1 MNKRNIYMDALS
13 ILSCIAVV
21 YLHCSTVVFVNQGD
35 LLWFLSIIVQSLF
48 CFAVPVFFMISGANL
63 IGYRAKYS
71 TSTFLIKRV
80 KRVVLPL
87 VGFSFLYFAF
97 ACFASDVFGLAP
109 RPFDLVSFGRDLL
122 TNRICDVYW
131 FIYSILALY
140 LVTPLLS
147 LAADDKKLLQY
158 LLLLSFASTTVI
170 PLINRFAPTHTLLNL
185 LAIPYVTG
193 PIFFYLLGYYIEHYV
208 DAAAISRW
216 LLAASSIIA
225 VVCMV
230 IMTVKINL
238 SHTVLSGAFSN
249 FDNFYINITNLP
261 CVVLSASLFLL
272 FKSYEPLMQDA
283 RCFTSKAFRTL
294 CKAPFYVYLIHML
307 IINTLDVYVPHRIL
321 WDLGLRP
328 VVVACIAFAFALAYV
343 GAKTALVSL
352 FRRFSTQ

>member
-1 MNKRNIYMDALS
+1 M
-13 ILSCIAVV
+13 
-21 YLHCSTVVFVNQGD
+21 
-35 LLWFLSIIVQSLF
+35 
-48 CFAVPVFFMISGANL
+48 FAVPVFFMISGANL

-71 TSTFLIKRV
+71 TSMFLTKRV

-87 VGFSFLYFAF
+87 VGFSFLYFAL
-97 ACFASDVFGLAP
+97 ACFAPNIFGLAP

-147 LAADDKKLLQY
+147 LAADDKNLLQY
-158 LLLLSFASTTVI
+158 LLVLSFASTTVI

-193 PIFFYLLGYYIEHYV
+193 PIFFYLLGYYLERYV

-216 LLAASSIIA
+216 LLCASSILA
-225 VVCMV
+225 VACMV
-230 IMTVKINL
+230 FMTVRTNL
-238 SHTVLSGAFSN
+238 SHTVVSGSFSS

-261 CVVLSASLFLL
+261 CVMVSSSLFLL
-272 FKSYEPLMQDA
+272 FKSFEPSMRAA
-283 RCFTSKAFRTL
+283 RAFGSKAFRSL

-328 VVVACIAFAFALAYV
+328 LVVAGVAFVFALVYV
-343 GAKTALVSL
+343 GARSALTS
-352 FRRFSTQ
+352 FSRRAMAS